1 MSLESRKGQMKSA
14 VMVAMAVVLTACGMQ
29 PVPVVPLANR
39 QSDAAGKRFWSPMP
53 GMTAVYIYRGPDA
66 APPQVLSLTARDTQL
81 GWLTP
86 STWIRAD
93 VAPGRYDVRCLIGK
107 DKELAGSTNLELR
120 PSTMIFLQAATETGS
135 NACTLRE
142 VPANIGR
149 DGVVAGVETQPPVY
163 NPPFPIRP

>member
-1 MSLESRKGQMKSA
+1 MKSA
-14 VMVAMAVVLTACGMQ
+14 VIVAMAVMLTACSMQ
-29 PVPVVPLANR
+29 LVPAVPLANR

-66 APPQVLSLTARDTQL
+66 APPTVLSLTARDKQV

-86 STWIRAD
+86 STWIRD
-93 VAPGRYDVRCLIGK
+93 DIAPGRYELRCVIG
-107 DKELAGSTNLELR
+107 KELAGSTSLDLR
-120 PSTMIFLQAATETGS
+120 PSTMIFLQAATEAGS

-163 NPPFPIRP
+163 NPPFPLRP